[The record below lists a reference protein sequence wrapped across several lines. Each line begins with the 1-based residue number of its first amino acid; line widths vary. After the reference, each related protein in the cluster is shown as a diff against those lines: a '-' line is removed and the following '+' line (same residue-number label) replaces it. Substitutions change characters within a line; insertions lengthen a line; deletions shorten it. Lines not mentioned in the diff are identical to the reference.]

1 MKPRIL
7 VVGGAGAF
15 GRRLVE
21 GLLATTD
28 ATVIVAGR
36 RPQRYADLLDALRQL
51 HGKERV
57 ETVALDRDRAF
68 DTLQHLKPFCVVDAA
83 GTFQNAQPHLARAAI
98 AAGCHYVDLADA
110 RDFVACF
117 KSLDAAA
124 REAGV
129 LAVTGASSTPA
140 LSGAAV
146 SALTEGWQQVDEIA
160 IAISPGN
167 RAPRGLAVVEAI
179 LAYAGQPVA
188 VWLGGRWTTRPGW
201 GELVKRD
208 MPGLGRRWLSLCETP
223 DLDLLPARYP
233 SVRTVRFRAGLEL
246 SILHLGLWAL
256 TLPVRYRLIRSLRP
270 WAAPLQ
276 TIASLFERL
285 GTDRGG
291 MSVDVAGV
299 DANGCAVRATWS
311 LVAEAGDGPNI
322 PVLPALALL
331 RALLQGRVPAKGAT
345 IASELL
351 ALDDIEQEFGRFRIA
366 ARRDV
371 RWPEADS
378 LFERVLGPRVEVL
391 PPIVRRIHTH
401 APVHLLGRA
410 SVEGAR
416 TWPTK
421 MVARLFGFPSGTPDT
436 DAEVFLKRRGHE
448 EIWIRRF
455 GGSTFRSTLRAADTA
470 GCVYEQFGPFDF
482 MLKIAPDPSGFTLTV
497 AGWKLGPLQLPLRL
511 APQAPARAYADEEG
525 RYRFDVAIAL
535 PWIGQLVRYRGWL
548 VPDEA

>member
-1 MKPRIL
+1 
-7 VVGGAGAF
+7 
-15 GRRLVE
+15 
-21 GLLATTD
+21 
-28 ATVIVAGR
+28 
-36 RPQRYADLLDALRQL
+36 
-51 HGKERV
+51 
-57 ETVALDRDRAF
+57 
-68 DTLQHLKPFCVVDAA
+68 
-83 GTFQNAQPHLARAAI
+83 
-98 AAGCHYVDLADA
+98 
-110 RDFVACF
+110 
-117 KSLDAAA
+117 
-124 REAGV
+124 
-129 LAVTGASSTPA
+129 
-140 LSGAAV
+140 
-146 SALTEGWQQVDEIA
+146 
-160 IAISPGN
+160 
-167 RAPRGLAVVEAI
+167 
-179 LAYAGQPVA
+179 
-188 VWLGGRWTTRPGW
+188 
-201 GELVKRD
+201 

-246 SILHLGLWAL
+246 SILHLGLSAL

-276 TIASLFERL
+276 KLASLFERL

-331 RALLQGRVPAKGAT
+331 RGLIQDRVPAKGAK

-378 LFERVLGPRVEVL
+378 PFERVLGPRAGVL

-401 APVHLLGRA
+401 APMHLLGRA
-410 SVEGAR
+410 TVEGAR
-416 TWPTK
+416 NWSTK
-421 MVARLFGFPSGTPDT
+421 LAARLFGFPAGTPDT
-436 DAEVFLKRRGHE
+436 PVEVSLKRRGHE

-455 GGSTFRSTLRAADTA
+455 GGSTFRSTLRAADAA
-470 GCVYEQFGPFDF
+470 GCVYERFGPFDF
-482 MLKIAPDPSGFTLTV
+482 MLEVAPDPSGFTLTV
-497 AGWKLGPLQLPLRL
+497 VSWKLGPLQLPLRL

-535 PWIGQLVRYRGWL
+535 PWIGHLVRYRGWL

>member
-1 MKPRIL
+1 MKPCIL

-15 GRRLVE
+15 GHRLVE
-21 GLLATTD
+21 GLLETTD

-36 RPQRYADLLDALRQL
+36 RPYRYADLIDTLRQL
-51 HGKERV
+51 YGNDRIEA
-57 ETVALDRDRAF
+57 VALDRDQAF

-83 GTFQNAQPHLARAAI
+83 GPFQNAHPHLAKAAI
-98 AAGCHYVDLADA
+98 AAGCHYIDLADA
-110 RDFVACF
+110 RDFVGCF
-117 KSLDAAA
+117 KNLDAAA

-129 LAVTGASSTPA
+129 LAATGASSTPA

-146 SALTEGWQQVDEIA
+146 SALTDGWRQVDEIA

-167 RAPRGLAVVEAI
+167 RAPRGLSVVEAI
-179 LAYAGQPVA
+179 LAYAGQPVRI
-188 VWLGGRWTTRPGW
+188 WLDGRWTTRPGW

-208 MPGLGRRWLSLCETP
+208 MPGLGPRWLSLCETP
-223 DLDLLPARYP
+223 DLDLLPARYS

-256 TLPVRYRLIRSLRP
+256 TLPVRSGLIRSLRP
-270 WAAPLQ
+270 CAAPLQ
-276 TIASLFERL
+276 KIASLFERL

-291 MSVDVAGV
+291 MSVDVSGV

-331 RALLQGRVPAKGAT
+331 RGLLQGRVQAKGAK

-351 ALDDIEQEFGRFRIA
+351 TLDVIEQEFGRFRIA
-366 ARRDV
+366 TRRDV

-378 LFERVLGPRVEVL
+378 LFERALGARVEVL
-391 PPIVRRIHTH
+391 PPIVRKVHTH
-401 APVHLLGRA
+401 APMHLLGRA
-410 SVEGAR
+410 SIDGAR
-416 TWPTK
+416 SWSTK
-421 MVARLFGFPSGTPDT
+421 LLARLFGFPAGTPDT
-436 DAEVFLKRRGHE
+436 AADISLKRHGHR

-455 GGSTFRSTLRAADTA
+455 GGSTFRSTFRAADVA
-470 GCVYEQFGPFDF
+470 GCIYERFGPFDF
-482 MLKIAPDPSGFTLTV
+482 MLEVAPDPAGFTLTV
-497 AGWKLGPLQLPLRL
+497 VGWKLGPLRLPLRL

-535 PWIGQLVRYRGWL
+535 PWVGPLVRYQGWL
-548 VPDEA
+548 EPDEA